1 MKSLKR
7 VYRILTFLV
16 LLSVSAKGQNI
27 KFKNMPEQSRVV
39 TILHEELNRYPKS
52 LVNEYL
58 HDVVFEPL
66 AGASGLAYLSYM
78 IVIDPLHSESTIRHA
93 IHHEFSSVLLNR
105 IDPELT
111 FATHIKFNREFN
123 ELNGTFTYYSTA
135 ECGHAGSLTYEE
147 SKHFVGFEYARVGF
161 ENDWNVTCEFLWTNA
176 PIYLKDGTTEDFWT
190 FYETRKGLP
199 VAKKIELALAF
210 YQSLDK
216 SLTKEF
222 FMSLP
227 VCDF

>member
-1 MKSLKR
+1 M
-7 VYRILTFLV
+7 LTFLA

-39 TILHEELNRYPKS
+39 KILQEELNRYPKL
-52 LVNEYL
+52 LVKEYL

-66 AGASGLAYLSYM
+66 DGASGLAYLSYM
-78 IVIDPLHSESTIRHA
+78 IVIDPLHSEGTIRHA

-105 IDPELT
+105 IDSELT
-111 FATHIKFNREFN
+111 FATHMKFNKEFN
-123 ELNGTFTYYSTA
+123 ELNATFSYYSTA
-135 ECGHAGSLTYEE
+135 ESGHAGSLSHEE

-176 PIYLKDGTTEDFWT
+176 PIYLKDGTIESFWS
-190 FYETRKGLP
+190 FYENRKGLP

-222 FMSLP
+222 FMALP